1 MATVLLSQHSS
12 NPLEVGSSD
21 ARNKAYHQEYIT
33 AQNTNGHFT
42 LTSEDGY
49 YGLDRPEMV
58 QYHNH
63 LSRLYSKQGVMPS
76 TIKRKPHPDELPIV
90 DLDESMEYT
99 DDIHFEPPDDMGTLD
114 DDDVPDEDA
123 DVDGETDEE
132 KTLFLKPPEE
142 QQEIRLEIANINK
155 AVPSLSEDY
164 AIVDRLGTGTFS
176 SVYKAID
183 LAYHSKWDNTTWH
196 GYHPPITPSHYQSV
210 RYHPG
215 SKVFVAIK
223 RIYVTS
229 NPERIRNEISIM
241 EDCRGCRHTSQLIT
255 AFRHHDQV
263 VAIMPYSRNDDL
275 RVRKLAFLN
284 SHEEDTLT
292 SVQDYYK
299 DLSMA
304 GIKAYFRC
312 MFRALRDIHAR
323 GIIHRDV
330 KPANFLF
337 DPRTGVGALCDFG
350 LASVRYET
358 WTSGGSHNT
367 MFSENGWI
375 DAGSWCLLTYVC
387 HTGSS
392 SRQDKRAE

>member
-21 ARNKAYHQEYIT
+21 ARNKAYHQEYIS
-33 AQNTNGHFT
+33 AQNTNGQFT
-42 LTSEDGY
+42 LTSEDGHQ
-49 YGLDRPEMV
+49 GLDRPEMV

-63 LSRLYSKQGVMPS
+63 LARLYSKQGVAPS
-76 TIKRKPHPDELPIV
+76 TIKRKPHPDELPVI
-90 DLDESMEYT
+90 DLDESMEY
-99 DDIHFEPPDDMGTLD
+99 DINFEPPHDMETLD
-114 DDDVPDEDA
+114 DEDDYPDA
-123 DVDGETDEE
+123 DADADGETDEE
-132 KTLFLKPPEE
+132 RTLFLKPPEE
-142 QQEIRLEIANINK
+142 RQEIQLEIANLNK

-164 AIVDRLGTGTFS
+164 AIIDRLGTGTFS

-183 LAYHSKWDNTTWH
+183 LAYHSKWDNTAWH
-196 GYHPPITPSHYQSV
+196 GYHPPESSAHYQSV
-210 RYHPG
+210 PYHPD
-215 SKVFVAIK
+215 SKAFVAIK

-255 AFRHHDQV
+255 AFRHRDQV
-263 VAIMPYSRNDDL
+263 VAIMPYSRNEDF
-275 RVRKLAFLN
+275 RVRTLVYLGSHVEDALTLA
-284 SHEEDTLT
+284 
-292 SVQDYYK
+292 QDYYK

-337 DPRTGVGALCDFG
+337 DPRTGIGTLCDFG

-358 WTSGGSHNT
+358 RTSDGSHNT
-367 MFSENGWI
+367 MFSENG
-375 DAGSWCLLTYVC
+375 
-387 HTGSS
+387 
-392 SRQDKRAE
+392 